1 MLILKENG
9 KLETLSLKVESRK
22 EKVEY
27 EFQDLGIALQPIYG
41 KRIWAIFYKYSLPKI
56 RDAVKIAERN
66 NKQTFPYLIGILKK
80 LK

>member
-27 EFQDLGIALQPIYG
+27 EFQDLCLELQPIYG
-41 KRIWAIFYKYSLPKI
+41 KVVWSLPYKYSEAKI
-56 RDAVKIAERN
+56 RQAAKIAKQN
-66 NKQTFPYLIGILKK
+66 NKQTFAYLVGILKK
-80 LK
+80 LR